1 MKLKETRLKKKMTSK
16 KDEHTLLP
24 KTICMVDI
32 RKKEAGE
39 VSQHVFYEKL
49 DNITQKQMDGMFYRL
64 KVKKIDKNNIYTY
77 LSKLTL
83 LKIIV
88 YVVLHLQICFS
99 IISSFS
105 EFVVVARFGNGCNG
119 CKASRMQLY

>member
-32 RKKEAGE
+32 RKKEA
-39 VSQHVFYEKL
+39 VFYEKL
-49 DNITQKQMDGMFYRL
+49 DNITQKQMDGMFYRM

>member
-1 MKLKETRLKKKMTSK
+1 M
-16 KDEHTLLP
+16 LP

-32 RKKEAGE
+32 RKKEVGE
-39 VSQHVFYEKL
+39 VSQYVFCEKL
-49 DNITQKQMDGMFYRL
+49 DNITQKQMDGMFYRM

-77 LSKLTL
+77 LSILTL

-88 YVVLHLQICFS
+88 CVVLNLEICFS

-105 EFVVVARFGNGCNG
+105 EFVMVARFGNGCNG